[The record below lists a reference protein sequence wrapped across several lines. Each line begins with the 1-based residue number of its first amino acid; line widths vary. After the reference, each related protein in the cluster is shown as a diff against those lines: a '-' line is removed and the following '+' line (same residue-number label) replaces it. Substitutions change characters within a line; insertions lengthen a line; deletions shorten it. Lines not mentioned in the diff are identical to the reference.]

1 MSADGGTRLAAAVC
15 DELVDYAA
23 RGRRESRALADVLHA
38 CPTVATIAR
47 AGGFDS
53 PLRGSCPWSGEE
65 RRALRSMA
73 EGGMEDEEIA
83 RALLR
88 TPHAVRTARTEQGIP
103 KPRRRRS
110 K

>member
-23 RGRRESRALADVLHA
+23 RGRRESKALADVLHA

-73 EGGMEDEEIA
+73 EGGMADEEIA
-83 RALLR
+83 LVLLR
-88 TPHAVRTARTEQGIP
+88 TPHAVRTARTEQGIH
-103 KPRRRRS
+103 KARR
-110 K
+110 KK